1 MDDKTHLWRGV
12 GVRSLRLRASS
23 TAAGRTRA
31 GSCAENRGSE
41 LWIAGEEEYNGA
53 AKISV
58 LPPHL
63 FISTTEK
70 ARGAGKTQELSLSPL
85 LSDFVWSLREETR
98 RRAASGEHG
107 PWAVAYNPWAIAHDF
122 LLFGYKAQYGMANI
136 VIAVTALEVFKLPL
150 QSVPVLLQ
158 CYCLDGC
165 PRL

>member
-1 MDDKTHLWRGV
+1 M
-12 GVRSLRLRASS
+12 RSLRLRASS

-70 ARGAGKTQELSLSPL
+70 ARGAGKNYLYL
-85 LSDFVWSLREETR
+85 LSSLILCGR
-98 RRAASGEHG
+98 
-107 PWAVAYNPWAIAHDF
+107 
-122 LLFGYKAQYGMANI
+122 
-136 VIAVTALEVFKLPL
+136 
-150 QSVPVLLQ
+150 
-158 CYCLDGC
+158 
-165 PRL
+165 